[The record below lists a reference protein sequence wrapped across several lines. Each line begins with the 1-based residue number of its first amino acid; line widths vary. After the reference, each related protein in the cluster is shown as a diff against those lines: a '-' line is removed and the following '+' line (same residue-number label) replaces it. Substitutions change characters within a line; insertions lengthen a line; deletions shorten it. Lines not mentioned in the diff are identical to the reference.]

1 MRHAGRTRC
10 PWCGARNYAID
21 IWCSRC
27 DHYLD
32 WAPPGRRYHRGL
44 AVLSALAAVTGV
56 ALFLALPLSGW
67 AGNSRPTF
75 SFSLP
80 NLGLTPQPSADQ
92 RPPAPW
98 QELTPTSS
106 PGLQPSA
113 TPTADASPPAD
124 AAPSIEASPTP
135 NIVPAPALAPPAA
148 PSPPALT
155 QTIGQ
160 PTDAV
165 VSFYRAVSAHQFD
178 VAASLWTQQLQQR
191 DPPSLFI
198 DQRFAAT
205 DRIDVAAARLLSTGA
220 GVASVYVDVVEVI
233 GGLDRR
239 WVGTWQVVETPS
251 GWLLNDPNLQSGT

>member
-10 PWCGARNYAID
+10 PWCGARNYTID

-27 DHYLD
+27 SHYLD
-32 WAPPGRRYHRGL
+32 WAPPGHRYHRSL

-56 ALFLALPLSGW
+56 SMFLALPLAGW
-67 AGNSRPTF
+67 AAGSRPTV

-80 NLGLTPQPSADQ
+80 NLGLSPQAN
-92 RPPAPW
+92 AA
-98 QELTPTSS
+98 
-106 PGLQPSA
+106 LQPAA
-113 TPTADASPPAD
+113 TPTAERSTQPDASP
-124 AAPSIEASPTP
+124 SLEASPTP
-135 NIVPAPALAPPAA
+135 DIAPSPTPDIVPAPALAPSAA
-148 PSPPALT
+148 PPSPPPVT
-155 QTIGQ
+155 QNIGQ

-165 VSFYRAVSAHQFD
+165 VNFYRAVSAHQFD

-220 GVASVYVDVVEVI
+220 GIASVYVDVVEVI
-233 GGLDRR
+233 GGLNRR
-239 WVGTWQVVETPS
+239 WIGTWQVVDTPS
-251 GWLLNDPNLQSGT
+251 GWLLNNPNLRSGI